1 MRALRAF
8 LFASL
13 SVAALPLSGC
23 DESVGK
29 PHDGAGGSG
38 SGGGS
43 SINEGTEL
51 TVDVPETDRVYID
64 LAKAAVVT
72 PADGTAS
79 LDWDLALSGYDVLT
93 NSGPSGPGNG
103 SAFGPLD
110 AVEIQ
115 ADTRPVVPFV
125 TPDTTGGA
133 FLDWWKYDNIEHVIW
148 SRYHIYGVQDGARLW
163 KVQVLTFYGEEQG
176 APVSAR
182 YQVRYAEVLNG
193 SALPITT
200 ITNIDGTA
208 GGPSPLDTTPSDC
221 LDLDKGA
228 LIPLTPAEA
237 ITSKAWHLCFRRS
250 VISVNGEFG
259 GPRGVTAVDMD
270 AAQTEGETLEAVKVR
285 TADTELPRLQGID
298 YAALTSPELVYRGD
312 RIVTAF
318 SDLWVLPGTK
328 PPKLRDAAWLVV
340 GADGTSNYV
349 VVFNKFEGATEKTP
363 GRVTMHSKAVSSM

>member
-1 MRALRAF
+1 LLASVVASAADRLYLKDGSYQLTNQYEVKSDRVRYYSTERSDWEEIPLELVDLKRTEAEIATNEKERKEDVTHSSLSAVSVHPTARPRTMRALRAF

-200 ITNIDGTA
+200 ITNIDGTRKTRV
-208 GGPSPLDTTPSDC
+208 PM
-221 LDLDKGA
+221 
-228 LIPLTPAEA
+228 
-237 ITSKAWHLCFRRS
+237 RS
-250 VISVNGEFG
+250 SHS
-259 GPRGVTAVDMD
+259 
-270 AAQTEGETLEAVKVR
+270 
-285 TADTELPRLQGID
+285 LPR
-298 YAALTSPELVYRGD
+298 SERCV
-312 RIVTAF
+312 
-318 SDLWVLPGTK
+318 
-328 PPKLRDAAWLVV
+328 
-340 GADGTSNYV
+340 
-349 VVFNKFEGATEKTP
+349 
-363 GRVTMHSKAVSSM
+363 